1 MDFEDPE
8 KFLFSYV
15 FSRTKQRERER
26 ERERERGRHYLGV
39 IDIRAV
45 GDDGEEGENEEKTA
59 YNCKNPKI

>member
-8 KFLFSYV
+8 NFLFSYV
-15 FSRTKQRERER
+15 FSRTKHR